1 MRAFAVILSL
11 ALLALQYRLWI
22 SHDGVREVRRLQTA
36 VVAQQREN
44 AGLAARNAQLAAE
57 VENLKKG
64 LDAVEERA
72 RSDLG
77 MVGANETFYQVIT
90 PAPANPPRTEG
101 TAESDTAHDNEAPG
115 SPVAEPMSRG
125 SQQAS
130 AR

>member
-1 MRAFAVILSL
+1 MRGFGVLLLL

-22 SHDGVREVRRLQTA
+22 SNDGVREVRRLQAA
-36 VVAQQREN
+36 VVAQEREN
-44 AGLAARNAQLAAE
+44 VGLAARNAQLAAE

-77 MVGANETFYQVIT
+77 MVGANETFYQVVV
-90 PAPANPPRTEG
+90 PAPEPTFRT
-101 TAESDTAHDNEAPG
+101 
-115 SPVAEPMSRG
+115 